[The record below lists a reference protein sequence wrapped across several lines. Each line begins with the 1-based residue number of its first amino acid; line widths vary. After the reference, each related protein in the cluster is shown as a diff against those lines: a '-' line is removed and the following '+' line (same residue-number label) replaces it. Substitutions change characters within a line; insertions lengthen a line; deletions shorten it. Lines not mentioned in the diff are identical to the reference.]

1 MEISI
6 SLHATDQLAFRKI
19 SEEEVLAVVENPDQI
34 VEEDGLQVYQSI
46 LKSGEKN
53 YLLRVFVNTNK
64 VPPVVITVY
73 KTSKINKYWQ

>member
-1 MEISI
+1 MNW
-6 SLHATDQLAFRKI
+6 LFGKLF
-19 SEEEVLAVVENPDQI
+19 EEEVLAVVENPDQI

-53 YLLRVFVNTNK
+53 YLLRCFVNTDK